1 MSEKPAEI
9 QRTEAAAAKHEKMVS
24 VAYLR
29 LHDYTQEEAATAA
42 GISERTVRTWENER
56 GDWPEVVQEARDR
69 WLSGL
74 AGIARSTLKTAL
86 KDAQN
91 GKLALDVIERLDPAL
106 LPAKMRHEIIGDLP
120 TITFRLTDGADE

>member
-9 QRTEAAAAKHEKMVS
+9 ARTEAEAARHEKMVS

-29 LHDYTQEEAATAA
+29 LLGATQEEAATAA
-42 GISERTVRTWENER
+42 GVGERTVWRWENER
-56 GDWPEVVQEARDR
+56 ADWPDVVQDARDR

-74 AGIARSTLKTAL
+74 AGIARDTLL
-86 KDAQN
+86 KAIRDKSN

-106 LPAKMRHEIIGDLP
+106 LPARMRHEIVGDLP
-120 TITFRLTDGADE
+120 PVTFILTDEASE

>member
-1 MSEKPAEI
+1 
-9 QRTEAAAAKHEKMVS
+9 MVS

-29 LHDYTQEEAATAA
+29 LHNYTQEEAAIAA
-42 GISERTVRTWENER
+42 GVGERTVWRWENER
-56 GDWPEVVQEARDR
+56 ADWPEIVQEARDR

-74 AGIARSTLKTAL
+74 AGLARSTLKQAL

-106 LPAKMRHEIIGDLP
+106 LPARMRHEIVGELP
-120 TITFRLTDGADE
+120 VIRVELTDGDE